1 MSISGS
7 REKECWQTEMHYD
20 AQKRTVAKA
29 SYMYKRERQVSKIKF
44 YDVRS

>member
-29 SYMYKRERQVSKIKF
+29 KLHVQKRETGLKDKVL
-44 YDVRS
+44 